1 MNAEQ
6 IEKAAMAAH
15 TANRAYC
22 VAIGDDSQ
30 LPWIEAP
37 QWQRDSAIEGVK
49 FLIANPAAP
58 PSASHDSWLA
68 QKERD
73 GWKYGPV
80 KDPEKK
86 EHPCYV
92 PYDELPE
99 AQKAK
104 DAIFGA
110 VVRGVI
116 AHYTRRERRRACD

>member
-1 MNAEQ
+1 MNDDQ
-6 IEKAAMAAH
+6 IERAAMAAH
-15 TANRAYC
+15 MANRAYC
-22 VAIGDDSQ
+22 LAIGDDSQ
-30 LPWIEAP
+30 PPWVEAP

-49 FLIANPAAP
+49 FLIENPDAP

-99 AQKAK
+99 SQKAK

-110 VVRGVI
+110 IVRGVI
-116 AHYTRRERRRACD
+116 AHYSG